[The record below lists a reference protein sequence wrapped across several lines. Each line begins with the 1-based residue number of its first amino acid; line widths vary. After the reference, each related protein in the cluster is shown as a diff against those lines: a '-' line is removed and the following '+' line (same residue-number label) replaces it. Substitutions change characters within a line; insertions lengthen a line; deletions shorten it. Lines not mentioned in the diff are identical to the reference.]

1 MAVVADK
8 YSNRPPENHQVVWF
22 LGREQ
27 EGARDHLCF
36 CQCLCEDRCLSW
48 RMALLAAARQQE
60 GVRDQQCCQW
70 LCENRRLSRRMALV
84 AVAQQ
89 QEGARGHQCFCENRR
104 LSRRMVLVAAA
115 R

>member
-27 EGARDHLCF
+27 EGARDHLGL
-36 CQCLCEDRCLSW
+36 CQC
-48 RMALLAAARQQE
+48 
-60 GVRDQQCCQW
+60 